1 MLRIEHAAS
10 CSPARRGLEPLITL
24 CLARA
29 QSIVIYAALQPP
41 CSPFTMGTRRWRPLR
56 AQTRLS
62 GRGGNAEC
70 RSERSIPRRAACIA
84 TCVDFILIPFSF
96 ALNPYLLSGVK
107 LHGLCPCAQALICGF
122 WGRAGGGKKPCA
134 VGCRGG
140 GALLMAVLKG
150 VHAQVPP
157 HLILPCFRKVIGRA
171 TVRCWVRKK

>member
-1 MLRIEHAAS
+1 MGDCSEAGRSGGIILTPAPFCGHCSSRCGSHGPALMIPRAS
-10 CSPARRGLEPLITL
+10 GGCEPLITF

-96 ALNPYLLSGVK
+96 ALNP
-107 LHGLCPCAQALICGF
+107 
-122 WGRAGGGKKPCA
+122 
-134 VGCRGG
+134 
-140 GALLMAVLKG
+140 
-150 VHAQVPP
+150 
-157 HLILPCFRKVIGRA
+157 
-171 TVRCWVRKK
+171 

>member
-1 MLRIEHAAS
+1 MGDCSEAGRSGRIILTPAPFYGHCSSRCGSHGPALMIPRAS
-10 CSPARRGLEPLITL
+10 GGCEPLITF

-96 ALNPYLLSGVK
+96 ALNP
-107 LHGLCPCAQALICGF
+107 
-122 WGRAGGGKKPCA
+122 
-134 VGCRGG
+134 
-140 GALLMAVLKG
+140 
-150 VHAQVPP
+150 
-157 HLILPCFRKVIGRA
+157 
-171 TVRCWVRKK
+171 

>member
-1 MLRIEHAAS
+1 MGDCSEAGRSGGIILTPAPFYGHCSSRCGSHGPALMIPRAS
-10 CSPARRGLEPLITL
+10 GGCEPLITF

-41 CSPFTMGTRRWRPLR
+41 CSPFAMGTRRWRPLR

-96 ALNPYLLSGVK
+96 ALNP
-107 LHGLCPCAQALICGF
+107 
-122 WGRAGGGKKPCA
+122 
-134 VGCRGG
+134 
-140 GALLMAVLKG
+140 
-150 VHAQVPP
+150 
-157 HLILPCFRKVIGRA
+157 
-171 TVRCWVRKK
+171 

>member
-1 MLRIEHAAS
+1 MGDCSEAGRSGGIILTPAPFYGHCSSRCGSHGPALMIPRAS
-10 CSPARRGLEPLITL
+10 GGCEPLITF

-96 ALNPYLLSGVK
+96 ALNP
-107 LHGLCPCAQALICGF
+107 
-122 WGRAGGGKKPCA
+122 
-134 VGCRGG
+134 
-140 GALLMAVLKG
+140 
-150 VHAQVPP
+150 
-157 HLILPCFRKVIGRA
+157 
-171 TVRCWVRKK
+171 

>member
-1 MLRIEHAAS
+1 MLKASMQAMAAS
-10 CSPARRGLEPLITL
+10 TQTKWTQGVSTGSGLEPPVLPGPGARMRLKSLAVDQRPGRSLVTFCI
-24 CLARA
+24 ARA

-96 ALNPYLLSGVK
+96 ALNP
-107 LHGLCPCAQALICGF
+107 
-122 WGRAGGGKKPCA
+122 
-134 VGCRGG
+134 
-140 GALLMAVLKG
+140 
-150 VHAQVPP
+150 
-157 HLILPCFRKVIGRA
+157 
-171 TVRCWVRKK
+171 